1 MNSFYKVVEFLKSHF
16 KNDAFVHTITHGVIE
31 DIDVDK
37 KNIFPLTHL
46 SVTNAQVLDGIIV
59 YNFRIWVLDI
69 RNVSKKPITDKF
81 LKNDNELDNLNTCF
95 AICNKFLTRVK
106 LQRMPDDIE
115 LQAMSTLEPVQYEM
129 SNTLDGWQFDVQLSI
144 PNNNIEVCN

>member
-16 KNDAFVHTITHGVIE
+16 QNDIFVHTIAHGVIE

-37 KNIFPLTHL
+37 KNIFPLVHFQ
-46 SVTNAQVLDGIIV
+46 VTSAQIV
-59 YNFRIWVLDI
+59 EGLIVFTFQIHILDI
-69 RNVSKKPITDKF
+69 RNISKKPITDKF

-95 AICNKFLTRVK
+95 AITNKFLTKLR
-106 LQRMPDDIE
+106 LQRNAEDIE
-115 LQAMSTLEPVQYEM
+115 LFANSTPTPVEFQLT
-129 SNTLDGWQFDVQLSI
+129 NLLDGWVFDVQLSI